1 MDDTEMD
8 LTFGGCSTG
17 PQKIMGPEDDEFLS
31 DEEQSDDHGPFSDLD
46 QLRSR
51 PAHMA
56 VFLQYVLSQLEP
68 AALLF
73 HLCVEAAQHS
83 KDPKKLMSEIYFT
96 FLERNAPL
104 KIPVADELIL
114 AVEECRV
121 RPGLVLDEAVRR
133 AVETAQPGALETAR
147 GQLDDYRRRR
157 VMGLGTMFGET
168 MLPPVPNAVKE
179 VHLAEHSL
187 TKISNMIEG
196 TDEERREMIM
206 AAVAVYMRGAGVSVP
221 SALAPALA
229 DGSDKRKR
237 SVFNMK
243 KTLGPKK
250 EKEEKKGGGGRP
262 SLFRDYILR
271 PAQRGGGDGQGSSV
285 ASMVRQFEPVPGGG
299 AGGFEGGGLELGST
313 GDLGE
318 TRGGGR
324 ESGGL
329 RVGRSESLRAID
341 GGRRSPGSSSRSKS
355 DIDREAAMEATAR
368 MGPPPTPTPRTPGDV
383 TPPRTPRSWRRPDDA
398 ASVSSSQS
406 SSTSSSWSGV
416 PPAFGDEVAL
426 GPDEDLEV
434 EAEAPHW
441 QLQLKPE
448 QLARLGKQEVK
459 RQDVINELLHTERAH
474 VRMLKV
480 LKALFCDRLL
490 QNGVA
495 SEAEVRQIFPN
506 LDALL
511 PLHESL
517 NVAMKKLKENEPLV
531 DGVGD
536 ALLARFA
543 GVAGEALQA
552 EAAVFCSQQSLA
564 LDIIKQRQRKDA
576 RFQQFIQDAESNP
589 HCRRLQLK
597 DFLPCEMQRLTKY
610 PLLLDKIAKYTADS
624 SPEHGKVQQASEC
637 CKRIL
642 LSVNTA
648 VREAENAQRLQDYQR
663 RMDVSPFLE
672 KTQYPYIA
680 EFKNL
685 DLTKRKMLHEGPL
698 TWRLNKEKTLDLHV
712 LLLEDLVVLLQRQE
726 EKLVLRCH
734 SQQLGGASDTRQIY
748 SPIVKLGTVLL
759 REVARDKHA
768 FFMIS
773 TSQLGPQI
781 YELVAVSVSERR
793 AWWQRLSD
801 AVAATRKKSTVLLGI
816 AHKEGDGPTSPCPPD
831 AHKEG
836 PAAVGGDSEEVATV
850 GGVGGD
856 SEEVAA
862 VGGVGGDVE
871 EDEEAAPPHADER
884 AGGLSPHADDAP
896 PGSSPGPLSPDSA
909 ASPSP
914 PPRRWAPV
922 VDGAGEEGL
931 AGPAVEA
938 VLRLRE
944 MLGRLLATSPAA
956 EEGDAVELRI
966 DEDEGSAHDEG
977 RPRATALPS
986 DVFREV
992 ELIQRNLQHLQKL
1005 EAEFR
1010 VLKSRAS
1017 ASPKGSLTHTETGQD
1032 E

>member
-8 LTFGGCSTG
+8 LASGGCSTG

-83 KDPKKLMSEIYFT
+83 KDPKKLMSEIYFS
-96 FLERNAPL
+96 FLERHAPL
-104 KIPVADELIL
+104 KIPVADELIS

-157 VMGLGTMFGET
+157 VMGLGSMFGET
-168 MLPPVPNAVKE
+168 ML
-179 VHLAEHSL
+179 
-187 TKISNMIEG
+187 TI
-196 TDEERREMIM
+196 
-206 AAVAVYMRGAGVSVP
+206 VP
-221 SALAPALA
+221 SALASALA

-237 SVFNMK
+237 S
-243 KTLGPKK
+243 TLGPKK
-250 EKEEKKGGGGRP
+250 EKEDKKGGGGRQ
-262 SLFRDYILR
+262 SLFRDIILR
-271 PAQRGGGDGQGSSV
+271 PGQWGGGDGQGSSV
-285 ASMVRQFEPVPGGG
+285 ASMVRQFEPAPGGG
-299 AGGFEGGGLELGST
+299 AGGYEGGGLEPGSA

-329 RVGRSESLRAID
+329 RVGRSESLRVD
-341 GGRRSPGSSSRSKS
+341 GGGGRRSPGSSSSSSSRSKS
-355 DIDREAAMEATAR
+355 DIDREAAMEATGLVYFLVFWTNRILLLRTRKHAVCMRLAR
-368 MGPPPTPTPRTPGDV
+368 GPVVNRLLDEGPSPTPR
-383 TPPRTPRSWRRPDDA
+383 
-398 ASVSSSQS
+398 VS
-406 SSTSSSWSGV
+406 
-416 PPAFGDEVAL
+416 L

-441 QLQLKPE
+441 QLLLKPE

-480 LKALFCDRLL
+480 LKALFCDRLV
-490 QNGVA
+490 QHGVA
-495 SEAEVRQIFPN
+495 PEAEVRQIFPN
-506 LDALL
+506 LDVLL

-517 NVAMKKLKENEPLV
+517 NVDMKKLKENGPLV

-536 ALLARFA
+536 VLLARFA

-552 EAAVFCSQQSLA
+552 AAAVFCSQQTLA
-564 LDIIKQRQRKDA
+564 LDTIKQRQRKDT

-663 RMDVSPFLE
+663 RVRRLQDYQRRMDVSPFLE

-698 TWRLNKEKTLDLHV
+698 TWRLNKEKTIDLHV
-712 LLLEDLVVLLQRQE
+712 LLLDDLLVLLQRQE

-734 SQQLGGASDTRQIY
+734 SQQLGGASDTKQIY

-801 AVAATRKKSTVLLGI
+801 AVAAARRKNTAALLGV
-816 AHKEGDGPTSPCPPD
+816 AHKEGDAPTSPGPPD

-836 PAAVGGDSEEVATV
+836 PAVGAVGGVGDSEEV
-850 GGVGGD
+850 
-856 SEEVAA
+856 S
-862 VGGVGGDVE
+862 VGGDVE
-871 EDEEAAPPHADER
+871 QQEEEEAAAPPHAEER
-884 AGGLSPHADDAP
+884 AGGGLSPHADDAP
-896 PGSSPGPLSPDSA
+896 PGPPGPTQGALSPDSA
-909 ASPSP
+909 ASPTPTP
-914 PPRRWAPV
+914 PWRSWAPAG
-922 VDGAGEEGL
+922 DGAAGDEGL
-931 AGPAVEA
+931 AGPAVQ
-938 VLRLRE
+938 
-944 MLGRLLATSPAA
+944 AA
-956 EEGDAVELRI
+956 LVIVYR
-966 DEDEGSAHDEG
+966 S
-977 RPRATALPS
+977 
-986 DVFREV
+986 
-992 ELIQRNLQHLQKL
+992 
-1005 EAEFR
+1005 
-1010 VLKSRAS
+1010 
-1017 ASPKGSLTHTETGQD
+1017 
-1032 E
+1032 